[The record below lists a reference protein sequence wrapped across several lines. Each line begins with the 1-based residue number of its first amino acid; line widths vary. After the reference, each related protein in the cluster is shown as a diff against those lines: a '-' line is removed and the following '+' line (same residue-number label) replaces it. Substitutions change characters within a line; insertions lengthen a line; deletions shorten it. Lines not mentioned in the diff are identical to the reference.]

1 MTPTLY
7 RPILDNAVNGVTIL
21 VHTAAEPEAV
31 IGSVRGE
38 MRRIDSGLV
47 LYQVRTMAEHVG
59 RATADR
65 QFTTLLFTVFAALA
79 VLLAAVGLYGM
90 VAYAV
95 SQRTAEI
102 GVRMALG
109 ATRAD
114 VSRLVVM
121 QGLRPAAIGIV
132 LGLVAAAFA
141 SRLLTTLLFNV
152 APLDPLTFSAVPPLL
167 LAVAGLA
174 SYLPARR
181 AVRLDPTI
189 ALRTE

>member
-1 MTPTLY
+1 
-7 RPILDNAVNGVTIL
+7 
-21 VHTAAEPEAV
+21 
-31 IGSVRGE
+31 
-38 MRRIDSGLV
+38 
-47 LYQVRTMAEHVG
+47 MAEHVG

-132 LGLVAAAFA
+132 LGLVAAAFV

-167 LAVAGLA
+167 LAVAALA

>member
-1 MTPTLY
+1 
-7 RPILDNAVNGVTIL
+7 
-21 VHTAAEPEAV
+21 
-31 IGSVRGE
+31 
-38 MRRIDSGLV
+38 
-47 LYQVRTMAEHVG
+47 
-59 RATADR
+59 
-65 QFTTLLFTVFAALA
+65 
-79 VLLAAVGLYGM
+79 
-90 VAYAV
+90 
-95 SQRTAEI
+95 
-102 GVRMALG
+102 MALG

-132 LGLVAAAFA
+132 LGLVAAAFV

-167 LAVAGLA
+167 LAVAALA